1 MPADLLTYV
10 QTGGTV
16 GVLLFVV
23 VAILRGWLV
32 PGYLYKQLVRQRDDL
47 LNAVLQ
53 STEAAKLAL
62 QTNVRRR
69 QDEDAGS

>member
-1 MPADLLTYV
+1 M
-10 QTGGTV
+10 
-16 GVLLFVV
+16 LLFVV